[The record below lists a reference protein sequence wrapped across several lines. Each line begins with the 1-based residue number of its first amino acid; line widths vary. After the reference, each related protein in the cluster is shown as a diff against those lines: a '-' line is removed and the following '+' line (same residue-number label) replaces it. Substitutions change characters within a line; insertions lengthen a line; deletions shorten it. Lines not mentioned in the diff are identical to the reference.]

1 MEVIEIKRDCR
12 YFRGDVPCKPH
23 KLHAV
28 HCADCNYYDKTNQ
41 DILIIKLGAIGD
53 VIRTTP
59 LLRKL
64 KQEFEHAKIWWLT
77 LTPEILPTEVDM
89 PMGFVLKNII
99 SLEAM
104 HFNILFNL
112 DKDLEACALA
122 EKIKADK
129 KYGFHL
135 LNNICNPINELSYN
149 KYLTGIFDD
158 LNQANKKSYPEEIF
172 EMCGYKFNGEKY
184 ILDCSESGVI
194 SHFVGS
200 VKVEPTTGCGLNS
213 AESDKY
219 KWELDKSKHIVGL
232 NTGCGGRWTS
242 RLWKEENW
250 IELAKKLVDSGYI
263 PLFLGGEQE
272 HEKNTKMAKESN
284 GMYLGHFPLKQF
296 VSLVNE
302 CDLVVTGVTMCM
314 HITIGLNK
322 KIVLFNNIFNNYEF
336 ELYGLGEIIN
346 PTKKCTC
353 FFSPQCKNSE
363 YKCMDHIYPK
373 NVFETIKK
381 VLSP

>member
-1 MEVIEIKRDCR
+1 MVEIKKDCR
-12 YFRGDVPCKPH
+12 YFKSDVPCRPH
-23 KLHAV
+23 KLHGA
-28 HCADCNYYDKTNQ
+28 HCADCNYYDKTDQ
-41 DILIIKLGAIGD
+41 DILIIKLGAVGD

-77 LTPEILPTEVDM
+77 LTPEILPAEVDM

-104 HFNILFNL
+104 HFSILFNL

-122 EKIKADK
+122 EKIDADK

-135 LNNICNPINELSYN
+135 LNNICNPINELSYD

-158 LNQANKKSYPEEIF
+158 VNQANQKSYPEEIF

-184 ILDCSESGVI
+184 ILDSYS
-194 SHFVGS
+194 
-200 VKVEPTTGCGLNS
+200 N
-213 AESDKY
+213 KY
-219 KWELDKSKHIVGL
+219 KWGLGKLKPIVGL
-232 NTGCGGRWTS
+232 NTGCGGKWTS
-242 RLWKEENW
+242 RLWKEEYW
-250 IELAKKLVDSGYI
+250 IDLAKKLVNSGYT

-272 HEKNTKMAKESN
+272 HKKNSRMSKESH
-284 GMYLGHFPLKQF
+284 GMYLGHFPLRQF

-302 CDLVVTGVTMCM
+302 CNIVVTSVTMAM

-322 KIVLFNNIFNNYEF
+322 KIVLFNNIFNKYEF
-336 ELYGLGEIIN
+336 ELYGLGEILS
-346 PTKKCTC
+346 PAKKCTC
-353 FFSPQCKNSE
+353 FYSPQCTNNK
-363 YKCMDHIYPK
+363 YKCMDYIYPE
-373 NVFETIKK
+373 NVFETIEK
-381 VLSP
+381 LLNP

>member
-1 MEVIEIKRDCR
+1 MVEIKRDCR

-23 KLHAV
+23 KLHGV
-28 HCADCNYYDKTNQ
+28 HCADCNYYYKTNE

-64 KQEFEHAKIWWLT
+64 KQEFEHVKIWWLT
-77 LTPEILPTEVDM
+77 LTPEILPAEVDM
-89 PMGFVLKNII
+89 PMGFDLKNII

-104 HFNILFNL
+104 HFSILFNL

-122 EKIKADK
+122 EKINADK

-135 LNNICNPINELSYN
+135 LNNKCNPINELSYN

-184 ILDCSESGVI
+184 ILNRSESGFI
-194 SHFVGS
+194 PHLTDSA
-200 VKVEPTTGCGLNS
+200 KVEPS
-213 AESDKY
+213 VRRPV
-219 KWELDKSKHIVGL
+219 VGL

-250 IELAKKLVDSGYI
+250 IELAKKLIASGYT

-272 HEKNTKMAKESN
+272 HEKNSRMAKESN

-296 VSLVNE
+296 VNLVNE
-302 CDLVVTGVTMCM
+302 CDLVVTGVTMAM

-322 KIVLFNNIFNNYEF
+322 KIVLFNNIFNKYEF
-336 ELYGLGEIIN
+336 ELYGLGEIIS
-346 PTKKCTC
+346 PAKKCTC

-363 YKCMDHIYPK
+363 YKCMDHIYPA

-381 VLSP
+381 LLSP

>member
-1 MEVIEIKRDCR
+1 MVEIKRDCR
-12 YFRGDVPCKPH
+12 YFKGDVPCKPH

-28 HCADCNYYDKTNQ
+28 HCTDCNYYDKTDQ

-64 KQEFEHAKIWWLT
+64 KQEFVHAKIWWLT
-77 LTPEILPTEVDM
+77 LTPEILPSEVDM
-89 PMGFVLKNII
+89 PMGFILKNII

-104 HFNILFNL
+104 HFSILFNL

-122 EKIKADK
+122 EKIDADK

-135 LNNICNPINELSYN
+135 LNNKCNPINELSYN

-184 ILDCSESGVI
+184 ILNCPTGDHQLRTTNHEIPNPSPVGDSTFSQFNSEGIKPPFRRPV
-194 SHFVGS
+194 
-200 VKVEPTTGCGLNS
+200 
-213 AESDKY
+213 
-219 KWELDKSKHIVGL
+219 VGL

-250 IELAKKLVDSGYI
+250 IELAKKLISTGYT

-272 HEKNTKMAKESN
+272 HEKNSRMAKESN

-296 VSLVNE
+296 ISLVNE
-302 CDLVVTGVTMCM
+302 CDLVVTGVTMGM
-314 HITIGLNK
+314 HIAIGLNK
-322 KIVLFNNIFNNYEF
+322 KIVLFNNIFNKYEL
-336 ELYGLGEIIN
+336 ELYGLGEIIS
-346 PTKKCTC
+346 PEKKCTC
-353 FFSPQCKNSE
+353 FFSPQCKNNE
-363 YKCMDHIYPK
+363 YQCMDYIYPE
-373 NVFETIKK
+373 NVFETIKNLLK
-381 VLSP
+381 P